1 MSKPFAIITLLAAF
15 SAVSLE
21 AQVIA
26 PKSERDEL
34 LSGMRQ
40 VLANTEG
47 EGMDFSAV
55 QSPFHEREEPKDS
68 VVSEQANTAP
78 SNIPVVLGDADALRL
93 IGQRFKPLGSLVI
106 GDRGILQLS
115 NGETIAEGETFNAQ
129 IQGTRYPVVIEE
141 VTRDKYRLRLGSA
154 TLEKSFLLRNA
165 E

>member
-1 MSKPFAIITLLAAF
+1 MSKHLFITVCLAALT
-15 SAVSLE
+15 AVSLG

-26 PKSERDEL
+26 PPSERDEL

-40 VLANTEG
+40 VLSNTEG

-55 QSPFHEREEPKDS
+55 QSPFHERTEANEPAAAKQAQSSDS
-68 VVSEQANTAP
+68 PT
-78 SNIPVVLGDADALRL
+78 PVILSDDAALRL

-115 NGETIAEGETFNAQ
+115 NGETIAEGEIFSAQ

-141 VTRDKYRLRLGSA
+141 VTRNMYRLRLGSA
-154 TLEKSFLLRNA
+154 TLEKSFLVGDSQ
-165 E
+165 